1 MIILN
6 NSETETRTITRARYQ
21 EAMNGFTTGTDVMTG
36 RQINDLDSFTVSPK
50 TAMIIELK

>member
-6 NSETETRTITRARYQ
+6 NSDAESRNISKERYR
-21 EAMNGFTTGTDVMTG
+21 ESMEGFTGGHEVITGSDITD
-36 RQINDLDSFTVSPK
+36 LSSFKIAPK